1 MTLTAMLASGFS
13 GDLKFHRGFGR
24 TITGNSAGR
33 WFYKTT
39 MNETEC
45 RELALKAATD
55 YVTKKGIKSGLNG
68 KQHAG
73 ILTAWAVE
81 SEGLAPME
89 RWAGFLELGNASALR
104 QRLEKNKVL
113 AKDATAMA
121 EDYI

>member
-1 MTLTAMLASGFS
+1 
-13 GDLKFHRGFGR
+13 
-24 TITGNSAGR
+24 
-33 WFYKTT
+33 

-45 RELALKAATD
+45 RELALKVATD
-55 YVTKKGIKSGLNG
+55 YVSKKGIKSGLNG

-89 RWAGFLELGNASALR
+89 RWAGFLELENGSALR
-104 QRLEKNKVL
+104 QKLEKKGTL
-113 AKDATAMA
+113 AKDAAAMA